1 MRGSSRD
8 QFGVGERSSNARR
21 RAAQAEDVLTFYQ
34 AFFAPREVLA
44 PSSSFL
50 NAPFGRF
57 SPEETPALLA
67 YLRKL

>member
-1 MRGSSRD
+1 
-8 QFGVGERSSNARR
+8 
-21 RAAQAEDVLTFYQ
+21 VLTFYQ
-34 AFFAPREVLA
+34 AFFARREVLA